1 MAPSSPTPYPIMSRS
16 VSINMDGMPD
26 YGSSQE
32 GLGMEMPTGLEG
44 MVNYGGPS
52 DEGRVPTGPGMA
64 HQPQHDPLFPPSSS
78 HGPPQ
83 VNPVEFQAETGLE
96 GSDDEDDE
104 SPAPHAKRPRQTQD
118 VPGGFTYR
126 DKDGEE
132 SSRRRIR
139 IEYITDRP
147 RRHITFSKRK
157 AGIMKKAYELSILTG
172 TQVLLLVVSETGL
185 VYTFTTSK
193 LQPLVTKPEGKSLIQ
208 ACLNA
213 PDGYDPDGEPT
224 GAPMQPTKGGK
235 NGGLSIRPH
244 KLSAEASK
252 KMLATAAQVAGATPD
267 EAQARANHAAAQA
280 QAAQALGNGA
290 PVSQRPKK
298 RLPSRKRSAQHGDLL
313 QQPEI
318 IPPVPPIPDMHRQS
332 PSSQHLMSHGQPQPN
347 PMHSPL
353 SGGYHMSS
361 EYAPSHHAPG
371 MPSPTYGYPP
381 TPTAQAMEYGGAPP
395 QMAYGY
401 PPAHGQHA
409 GFIPHPGMYQQQHPP
424 PHPSTEPRR
433 MMPPSESSMSNMG
446 M

>member
-1 MAPSSPTPYPIMSRS
+1 
-16 VSINMDGMPD
+16 MD
-26 YGSSQE
+26 
-32 GLGMEMPTGLEG
+32 
-44 MVNYGGPS
+44 
-52 DEGRVPTGPGMA
+52 
-64 HQPQHDPLFPPSSS
+64 
-78 HGPPQ
+78 
-83 VNPVEFQAETGLE
+83 
-96 GSDDEDDE
+96 GSDDDDDGE
-104 SPAPHAKRPRQTQD
+104 PGGGKTAQLLTIDSPAPQQKRPRQTQD

-193 LQPLVTKPEGKSLIQ
+193 LQPLVTKQEGKSLIQ
-208 ACLNA
+208 ACLSA

-224 GAPMQPTKGGK
+224 GAPLQPTKGGK

-280 QAAQALGNGA
+280 QAVQSLGNGT

-298 RLPSRKRSAQHGDLL
+298 RLPSRKRSSQHPDMP
-313 QQPEI
+313 QQPEV
-318 IPPVPPIPDMHRQS
+318 IPPVPPIPDIHRQS
-332 PSSQHLMSHGQPQPN
+332 PSSQHMMSHGQPQPN

-353 SGGYHMSS
+353 SGGYHMPPD
-361 EYAPSHHAPG
+361 YAQAHHPPPG
-371 MPSPTYGYPP
+371 MPSPTYGYPTTSSGP
-381 TPTAQAMEYGGAPP
+381 PMEYGAAPT

-401 PPAHGQHA
+401 HPAPGHQ
-409 GFIPHPGMYQQQHPP
+409 GFIPHPGMYQPQHQP

-433 MMPPSESSMSNMG
+433 MMPPNEGSSMSNMG